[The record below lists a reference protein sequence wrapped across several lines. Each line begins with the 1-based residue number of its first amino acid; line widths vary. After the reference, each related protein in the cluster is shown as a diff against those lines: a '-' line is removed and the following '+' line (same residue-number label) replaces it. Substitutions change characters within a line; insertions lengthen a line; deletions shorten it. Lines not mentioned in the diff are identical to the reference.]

1 MQIPVAVA
9 STARRDRVTE
19 GLMRA
24 GLSPYVDAIISG
36 DDVSRG
42 RPDPEPYLYAA
53 LAIERPT
60 LRCVVIGSA
69 NTSVEA
75 AHDVSMQC
83 VAIATQRPMYEL
95 SAADLVARQLEE
107 ISVQNLKQLFRM
119 EEGVEPAQ
127 PELQPEQPASVGR
140 PVMLAYD
147 DEDDFL

>member
-1 MQIPVAVA
+1 
-9 STARRDRVTE
+9 
-19 GLMRA
+19 MRA
-24 GLSPYVDAIISG
+24 GLSTYVDAIISG

-83 VAIATQRPMYEL
+83 IAIATQRPMYEL

-127 PELQPEQPASVGR
+127 PELQPEAPSDRR
-140 PVMLAYD
+140 PTMLAYG
-147 DEDDFL
+147 DEDELGLR